1 MIDIIVK
8 FISEAPSFPSLE
20 SNYLTLVRAREA
32 KDFPRQELV
41 ALSLMLNVINVM
53 CRVSFI
59 LMVLQAV

>member
-8 FISEAPSFPSLE
+8 FTSVAPSYPSLE